1 MSPGRSVSLSSPCGA
16 NGELGASAGRGA
28 ENMTAVLTNDA
39 GLGVGEDRGDV
50 EAMFAFDIQ
59 EVRVGAL
66 YESLKFVHTLLS
78 LRVGVQ
84 KVHFHCAKSVF
95 RAKIYI

>member
-1 MSPGRSVSLSSPCGA
+1 MLTG
-16 NGELGASAGRGA
+16 NG
-28 ENMTAVLTNDA
+28 
-39 GLGVGEDRGDV
+39 GLGVREDRADV
-50 EAMFAFDIQ
+50 GALLAFDVP
-59 EVRVGAL
+59 EERVGAL

-78 LRVGVQ
+78 LRVDIQ